1 MSTGTRWFAE
11 FTTQT
16 VNDIVTF
23 QFPTRDIDAA
33 GGVDRHSGIFA
44 TVTELGAP
52 QRGPAD
58 FPFIGA
64 ASVAVRNVAPADD
77 GTVQLWLAVSPPGH
91 AGLNVRVQFLVC
103 ND

>member
-1 MSTGTRWFAE
+1 MSTTTRWFAE
-11 FTTQT
+11 VTTRSA
-16 VNDIVTF
+16 NDILSF

-33 GGVDRHSGIFA
+33 GGVDRHSGVFV

-52 QRGPAD
+52 QHGPAD

-64 ASVAVRNVAPADD
+64 ASIAARNVAPADD
-77 GTVQLWLAVSPPGH
+77 GTVQLWLAVSPPLYEN
-91 AGLNVRVQFLVC
+91 LNVRIQFLVC

>member
-1 MSTGTRWFAE
+1 MSTGTRWLAE

-16 VNDIVTF
+16 ANDIVTF
-23 QFPTRDIDAA
+23 QFPTRDIDPL

-64 ASVAVRNVAPADD
+64 ASIAVRNVAPADD
-77 GTVQLWLAVSPPGH
+77 GTVQLWLALSPPGPTD
-91 AGLNVRVQFLVC
+91 LNVRVQFLVC

>member
-16 VNDIVTF
+16 ANDIVTF
-23 QFPTRDIDAA
+23 QFPTRDIDAV

-44 TVTELGAP
+44 TITELGAP

-58 FPFIGA
+58 FPFIGT
-64 ASVAVRNVAPADD
+64 ASVTVRNLAPADD
-77 GTVQLWLAVSPPGH
+77 GTVQLWLAVAPPGH

>member
-16 VNDIVTF
+16 ADDIVTF
-23 QFPTRDIDAA
+23 QFPTRDIDPV

-44 TVTELGAP
+44 TLTELGAP

-64 ASVAVRNVAPADD
+64 ASIAVRNVAPADD
-77 GTVQLWLAVSPPGH
+77 GTVQLWLAVAPPGP